1 MMRGIVPTVTFMEKS
16 DCRTYEKW
24 RSRQSWVAF
33 TSSTMSESDPLEL
46 TSLDTESLLTALLNA
61 EKVRVNHRMF

>member
-1 MMRGIVPTVTFMEKS
+1 
-16 DCRTYEKW
+16 
-24 RSRQSWVAF
+24 
-33 TSSTMSESDPLEL
+33 MSESDPLEL